1 MDVFFSWVPLAPL
14 EVLYTLLFW
23 LFVVFTIYPPLEF
36 IAAGV
41 TLENIFGRFLGSENV
56 FFFEYHLR
64 RTAMLRVV
72 CSFYLLLYYGVMRSL
87 SPSVVLNSPNIQPPF
102 TLWDLI
108 LWTGIASFTFLCSH
122 TYIVW
127 YAQGAWSG
135 HPTVISL
142 KKLSD
147 STKTEGQSSDPPD
160 HSWLSY
166 VSSINAECRRPDKF
180 VASQGGLSSSW
191 PGRRVIVTDSW
202 ILTSH
207 FTKFRV
213 VKQSSDELIAVVASA
228 SSVFDTNSFTEGGRP
243 AGESLGTQTM
253 VTVRFANVHTG
264 ACILSFGLL
273 ASNLDALRSKLQCPL
288 IHAEGVQLE
297 PTVVQRFI
305 EAFTR
310 VVEEND
316 LVSPPP
322 GLDELIGIFGCRCEV
337 CDFQDCLSQ
346 SRTHVSYSGLSV
358 KFTQLCLSLIHTK
371 ELEQCIGCASQPANV
386 MLSQRCDPEAHAQL
400 DAEIGSA
407 FLYVPPC
414 GVCRCRPMW
423 CLECMARWFASRQ
436 TESHRPP
443 NIWLSGRVPCP
454 TCRSIFCVRDECA
467 AECLITMFC
476 VKDNLEFSNTQAV
489 PRETWRPRDPLARCI
504 NRPQEVNLSKFMPNY
519 KTT

>member
-1 MDVFFSWVPLAPL
+1 MDVFFSWVPLSPL

-23 LFVVFTIYPPLEF
+23 LFVVFTVYPPLEF

-87 SPSVVLNSPNIQPPF
+87 SPTVVLNSPNIQPPF

-147 STKTEGQSSDPPD
+147 STKSEGQSSDPPD
-160 HSWLSY
+160 QWWLSY

-191 PGRRVIVTDSW
+191 PGRRMIVTDSW

-213 VKQSSDELIAVVASA
+213 VKQSPDELIAVVASA

-316 LVSPPP
+316 LVRPPP
-322 GLDELIGIFGCRCEV
+322 GL
-337 CDFQDCLSQ
+337 
-346 SRTHVSYSGLSV
+346 
-358 KFTQLCLSLIHTK
+358 
-371 ELEQCIGCASQPANV
+371 ELELCIGCASQPANV

-454 TCRSIFCVRDECA
+454 TCRSIFCVRDVIRLQSEP
-467 AECLITMFC
+467 M
-476 VKDNLEFSNTQAV
+476 Q
-489 PRETWRPRDPLARCI
+489 
-504 NRPQEVNLSKFMPNY
+504 
-519 KTT
+519 